1 MESEPGSTNVYA
13 DLGFEN
19 PVSMLRK
26 AQIVSQL
33 HALIGK
39 SENDL
44 AQAAKVIQLNNDQLK
59 HLLLGRFEDIEE
71 DVLIQ
76 YLDKI
81 IASRP
86 RPA

>member
-1 MESEPGSTNVYA
+1 MESEPGSINVYA

-26 AQIVSQL
+26 AQIVSQI

-86 RPA
+86 RLA